1 MRILF
6 IVHRVP
12 FPPNKGE
19 KLRSCWQ
26 LRTLA
31 RDHEIDLFCFY
42 DDAEDEKYFDQ
53 LHQYCEDYYV
63 EKLSYIGSRVKALF
77 ALLRRRSFST
87 AFFSSPR
94 MKHRIQSALRS
105 RSYDR
110 IFVSSS
116 SMAHYVET
124 NNEIIKVLDLVD
136 VDSNKWQQYANRTPW
151 PLSWLW
157 RAEGRRLAAYEAFLL
172 RNFSA
177 ALVCTDAEAE
187 LLRSV
192 APQGVIRVV
201 QNYID
206 VEQYDPANLA
216 VSEEIRSW
224 RPYLVFSGSM
234 DYLPNIDAVGYFCR
248 EIFPLIQQAR
258 PDVRLVIAGRNP
270 RSSVRELGK
279 HPAIKVTGSVSDM
292 KPYLSAAAV
301 AIAPMRIA
309 RGVQNKVLEAL
320 ASGVPVVSTT
330 AVASALP
337 ARVRS
342 MVGVA
347 DSPRDFAAGVIR
359 ALQDGS
365 DRHSRQLRIQLKHY
379 VESLGLSAQLN
390 EVLRNP
396 NADRSTVGARENEI
410 AGFPA

>member
-31 RDHEIDLFCFY
+31 KDHDVDLFCFY
-42 DDAEDEKYFDQ
+42 DDPEDEKYFDQ
-53 LHQYCEDYYV
+53 LRHYCEAYYV
-63 EKLSYIGSRVKALF
+63 EKLSYVGSRARAIL
-77 ALLRRRSFST
+77 ALLRGRSFST
-87 AFFSSPR
+87 AFFYSSQ
-94 MKHRIQSALRS
+94 MKHRIQSALES
-105 RSYDR
+105 GSYDR

-116 SMAHYVET
+116 SMARYVEA
-124 NNEIIKVLDLVD
+124 NDQVIKVLDLVD
-136 VDSNKWQQYANRTPW
+136 VDSNKWQQYADRSPW
-151 PLSWLW
+151 PMSWLW
-157 RAEGRRLAAYEAFLL
+157 RREAQRLGAYESLL
-172 RNFSA
+172 VKKFSA
-177 ALVCTDAEAE
+177 TLVCTDAEAE

-192 APQGVIRVV
+192 AAQGGIRVV

-206 VEQYDPANLA
+206 VEQYDPANVT
-216 VSEEIRSW
+216 VSDEIRSL

-270 RSSVRELGK
+270 HASVREFGTNPL
-279 HPAIKVTGSVSDM
+279 IKVTGSVPDM

-320 ASGVPVVSTT
+320 ASGVPAVTT
-330 AVASALP
+330 AAVALALP
-337 ARVRS
+337 ATVRC
-342 MVGVA
+342 MVGVG
-347 DSPRDFAAGVIR
+347 DTPQDFAARVIA
-359 ALQDGS
+359 ALRDRS
-365 DRHSRQLRIQLKHY
+365 DRQSSQLRVQLKRY
-379 VESLGLSAQLN
+379 VDGLGLSTQL
-390 EVLRNP
+390 EEAVRNP
-396 NADRSTVGARENEI
+396 NLGPIATGARENEI